1 MAASATDL
9 LEEMLRIPSPSGKE
23 DRLAGMLHQRLTTMG
38 FKSWRDSAGNVF
50 GTRGEGLHEV
60 VLLGHLDTAP
70 GELAIKRTGDSL
82 TGRGSVD
89 AKGPLAAAIVA
100 VSRQPADAPWRFT
113 VVGAV
118 EEESSSRGA
127 WHLAESMPGAPAH
140 LIVLEPSGWDAVTL
154 GYKGSVHL
162 RLRITQPMAHGSSPQ
177 PSAMDQAVAFI
188 HRLQDYAS
196 HLNEK
201 RSAFDRLDVR
211 ILSGAGSGSQD
222 GLTDR
227 AELHVGFRL
236 PPGLDP
242 AGLREDAISWVSDGH
257 EPVTLEW
264 DRPVLGYRAS
274 KNTPLVRAFLRAI
287 REHRGTPRF
296 KLKSGTADMN
306 ILAPRWGCPA
316 LAYGPGDSHLDHS
329 SEEAIDLSELERGCD
344 VLTSALQHLS

>member
-1 MAASATDL
+1 MAATATDL

-23 DRLAGMLHQRLTTMG
+23 DRLAGMLHQRLSTMG
-38 FKSWRDSAGNVF
+38 FKAWRDSAGNVI
-50 GTRGEGLHEV
+50 GTRGEGLEEV
-60 VLLGHLDTAP
+60 VLLGHMDTAP
-70 GELAIKRTGDSL
+70 GELPVRRTGDSL

-100 VSRQPADAPWRFT
+100 VSRQPAQAPWRFT

-127 WHLAESMPGAPAH
+127 WHLAESMPGPPAH

-162 RLRITQPMAHGSSPQ
+162 RLRIAQPVAHGSSPQ

-188 HRLQDYAS
+188 HRLHDYAG
-196 HLNEK
+196 HLNQN

-211 ILSGAGSGSQD
+211 ILSGAGGSHD
-222 GLTDR
+222 GLTDV
-227 AELHVGFRL
+227 ADLHIGLRL

-242 AGLREDAISWVSDGH
+242 AGLREDAASWVPDGS
-257 EPVTLEW
+257 EPVTIEW
-264 DRPVLGYRAS
+264 DRPVPGYRAS
-274 KNTPLVRAFLRAI
+274 KNTPLVRAFLQAI
-287 REHRGTPRF
+287 RDHRGTPRF

-306 ILAPRWGCPA
+306 ILAPLWGCPT

-329 SEEAIDLSELERGCD
+329 PEEAIDLGELERGCD